1 LARVK
6 LDHVAILVKDLD
18 PALKRFEEVLGLEG
32 HEVVVVKGLEDGE
45 DLVDTAFIDLG
56 GVRLEVFAPA
66 KPGGAMD
73 RALAKRGE
81 GLHHLCFST
90 TDLDGELRRLR
101 EMGLELVDLEPRVDR
116 FGVRYFYVHP
126 RSLHR
131 TLVCFIERWRP
142 TGPSSWEPLRAEAP
156 RPTSAKA

>member
-6 LDHVAILVKDLD
+6 LDHVAILVEDLD
-18 PALKRFEEVLGLEG
+18 SALRRFKEVLGLEG
-32 HEVVVVKGLEDGE
+32 HELVVVKGLEDGD

-56 GVRLEVFAPA
+56 EARLEVFASA
-66 KPGGAMD
+66 KPGGAMA

-90 TDLDGELRRLR
+90 VDLDGELLRLR
-101 EMGLELVDLEPRVDR
+101 GMGLELVDREPRTDR

-142 TGPSSWEPLRAEAP
+142 TGPSSWEPLRGG
-156 RPTSAKA
+156 

>member
-1 LARVK
+1 MARVK
-6 LDHVAILVKDLD
+6 LDHVAILVEDLD
-18 PALKRFEEVLGLEG
+18 SALRRFKEVLGLEG
-32 HEVVVVKGLEDGE
+32 HELLVVKGLEDGD

-56 GVRLEVFAPA
+56 EARLEVFAPA

-90 TDLDGELRRLR
+90 VDLDGELLRLR
-101 EMGLELVDLEPRVDR
+101 GMGLELVDREPRTDR

-142 TGPSSWEPLRAEAP
+142 TGPSSWEPLRGG
-156 RPTSAKA
+156 